1 MTNEASA
8 LVDTDA
14 ANKAADADMALQ
26 ELGAD
31 VAGMAYVTATI
42 TVWDADPRIADEKLR
57 LAEKIIQGRDFTA
70 MPETVNAVDACLG
83 SIPGHAYANVRQP
96 PASTL
101 NLAHMIP
108 LSAVWAAPDRGGPS
122 SDGHFSAP
130 PLFFGRSEERRV
142 GKECVSTCRSRWS
155 PYH

>member
-1 MTNEASA
+1 MNGRLRTVVAVSVLAAGPAACSGGGDTTELPAGPAGATSPAASA
-8 LVDTDA
+8 ARSTPAAGDQVLAAYQRFWAAVVA

-70 MPETVNAVDACLG
+70 MPETPTKVSWPSAGGLAVAWVF
-83 SIPGHAYANVRQP
+83 SWFSVR
-96 PASTL
+96 S
-101 NLAHMIP
+101 
-108 LSAVWAAPDRGGPS
+108 
-122 SDGHFSAP
+122 
-130 PLFFGRSEERRV
+130 
-142 GKECVSTCRSRWS
+142 
-155 PYH
+155 

>member
-1 MTNEASA
+1 MDKTDATRLLTKIRRQWFAKRKSIAAILKEVMTNEASA

-70 MPETVNAVDACLG
+70 MPETVNAVDAARLDPRTCLRER
-83 SIPGHAYANVRQP
+83 PAAAHLDAQP
-96 PASTL
+96 CPHDPA
-101 NLAHMIP
+101 I
-108 LSAVWAAPDRGGPS
+108 GGV
-122 SDGHFSAP
+122 GGAGT
-130 PLFFGRSEERRV
+130 GRAF
-142 GKECVSTCRSRWS
+142 
-155 PYH
+155 

>member
-57 LAEKIIQGRDFTA
+57 LAETIIQGRDLTA
-70 MPETVNAVDACLG
+70 MPETVKAVAAWLG
-83 SIPGHAYANVRQP
+83 SIPGPANEHGRTPPGSPPHPPHIIPPHAVRTR
-96 PASTL
+96 AGT
-101 NLAHMIP
+101 
-108 LSAVWAAPDRGGPS
+108 
-122 SDGHFSAP
+122 
-130 PLFFGRSEERRV
+130 
-142 GKECVSTCRSRWS
+142 
-155 PYH
+155 

>member
-70 MPETVNAVDACLG
+70 MPVTVNAVDAWTG
-83 SIPGHAYANVRQP
+83 QIPGRAYAHARP
-96 PASTL
+96 PPVPTL
-101 NLAHMIP
+101 NHAPMIP
-108 LSAVWAAPDRGGPS
+108 LRAAGAGPERGGP
-122 SDGHFSAP
+122 
-130 PLFFGRSEERRV
+130 R
-142 GKECVSTCRSRWS
+142 
-155 PYH
+155 